1 MTNQSPP
8 PSGVEIKETGLAI
21 VHKGEFIFPAAGS
34 QAVLQSAT
42 GPEATVVNYYFPI
55 EIVLVGDLSEQ
66 THQEIQSR
74 IWEKLGDALERSGS

>member
-1 MTNQSPP
+1 MTN
-8 PSGVEIKETGLAI
+8 PSTTPNGVEIKETGLAI

-34 QAVLQSAT
+34 KAALQSAA

-55 EIVLVGDLSEQ
+55 EIVLVGDLSNEN
-66 THQEIQSR
+66 HQEIQSR